1 MAHEAFISVKG
12 PQPAHGGTAKG
23 VARDKTPPPTRH
35 NLLNSILMSV
45 NRDTT
50 GGISAGAPLL
60 LSPHLSMVATSCAGL
75 RPRPK
80 PVAQSQAPA
89 WLPPGATLSR
99 ASAAH
104 RAHRASS
111 APYQRPGSHTGKP
124 STSPTVSP
132 IELLLQSHYH
142 AAHARSNSPPP
153 AHPHTTRWPS
163 PPPAPNFS
171 GYTPAATAAWP
182 PCGMM
187 DDSAGTKR
195 CGDVQN
201 QQMRNRVPAGNGRA
215 EPVNRPALS
224 SITNT
229 LPIEGKDL
237 QQWRQGPSSTT
248 SALHPFLGHFWALYL
263 QPSAVCTHTF
273 ECRTCGTCV
282 S

>member
-1 MAHEAFISVKG
+1 MAHEACVSVKG

-23 VARDKTPPPTRH
+23 VARDKTPPSIRH
-35 NLLNSILMSV
+35 NFLNSIMMSV
-45 NRDTT
+45 NRDST
-50 GGISAGAPLL
+50 GGISAGPPLL

-111 APYQRPGSHTGKP
+111 APYQRPGQHTDKA

-132 IELLLQSHYH
+132 IELLLQSHYR
-142 AAHARSNSPPP
+142 AAHARSTSPPP

-171 GYTPAATAAWP
+171 TYTPAATAAWP
-182 PCGMM
+182 SYGTM
-187 DDSAGTKR
+187 DESAGMKR
-195 CGDVQN
+195 RGDVQN
-201 QQMRNRVPAGNGRA
+201 LEVRHRVPAGNGRA

-229 LPIEGKDL
+229 LSTEGKGRSEGDNVRVGIPRKGC
-237 QQWRQGPSSTT
+237 QV
-248 SALHPFLGHFWALYL
+248 ALSLI
-263 QPSAVCTHTF
+263 
-273 ECRTCGTCV
+273 GTRI
-282 S
+282 